1 MEETELYKQRLQAI
15 AEKRRIQEEQ
25 ERTRREMEEERLRLQ
40 QMKRKSLRDQWLME
54 GSAAPLD
61 SSVPRS
67 PLWGSQA
74 QQLEERINKL
84 QTEQSR
90 LAEEES
96 HIGKQEGA
104 ETLNHA
110 GKDAEKIQVV
120 LLDAN
125 EEAQKHSNEKK
136 ENGAKTGH
144 STTAKFTAS
153 QITAPVLAAPPKPAV
168 RLRRAPPTDEA
179 AMAIGE
185 GDRTAVFAMQI
196 SVEKNLKT
204 GDATVL
210 STVPLDA
217 HEFEAKGH
225 KVFDDGTKSIFAV
238 GAGAEKELGPEEVDR
253 LLNQTAWK
261 KSEHEAEP
269 PHNDTKDLNMASH
282 NGGKEITMNHN
293 LEENSELASEKGVN
307 EEGKVDLE
315 AGAEDAHAVIL
326 NHNPPE
332 SLQEDQ
338 PKTNGLVNGFEKL
351 GDEIVR
357 HEEKE
362 EEPVIW
368 ENGQTQKS
376 GGDIEETEASKPEDL
391 DSLMENPV
399 SLTFLGFSD
408 AKSEEESK
416 EVIGEV
422 MRAEHVIITEEGE
435 EIPIEPKEELTE
447 PPEPSGADLDV
458 EKTTETIPN
467 LCLQEQAIEAEVALN
482 TVNLIGVLDEP
493 AAEDSKEVYK
503 EVDLADI
510 TFEPATDLL
519 TPETESSLIPT
530 AQEQAAET
538 PEKPEIQPLLKEAA
552 AAGSKTPPK
561 PSEQEPLLAPT
572 VQPPPVAAAR
582 REPPSS
588 AIKGA
593 ESAPTP
599 SRDMESRAEALEPSR
614 PKQKACQ
621 CCSLM

>member
-1 MEETELYKQRLQAI
+1 MYVVGDVTDTLLKAVHRWAVLNPSVLCALVLQ
-15 AEKRRIQEEQ
+15 
-25 ERTRREMEEERLRLQ
+25 
-40 QMKRKSLRDQWLME
+40 RKSLRDQWLME

-90 LAEEES
+90 LAEEET

-110 GKDAEKIQVV
+110 GNDAEKIQVV

-125 EEAQKHSNEKK
+125 E
-136 ENGAKTGH
+136 
-144 STTAKFTAS
+144 AS

-185 GDRTAVFAMQI
+185 GDRTAMFAMQI

-269 PHNDTKDLNMASH
+269 PHNNTKDLNMASH

-293 LEENSELASEKGVN
+293 LEEHSELASEKGVN

-315 AGAEDAHAVIL
+315 AGALDAVIL

-338 PKTNGLVNGFEKL
+338 PKTNGSVNGFEKL
-351 GDEIVR
+351 GDETVKQ
-357 HEEKE
+357 EEEEEE

-376 GGDIEETEASKPEDL
+376 EGDTEETKASKPEDL
-391 DSLMENPV
+391 VNLMENPV
-399 SLTFLGFSD
+399 SFTFLGFSD

-422 MRAEHVIITEEGE
+422 MRAERVIITEEGE
-435 EIPIEPKEELTE
+435 EIPIESKEELTE
-447 PPEPSGADLDV
+447 PPEPSGADLDL

-467 LCLQEQAIEAEVALN
+467 LCLREQAIEAEVVSN
-482 TVNLIGVLDEP
+482 TVSLIEVLDEP

-503 EVDLADI
+503 EVDLEDI

-538 PEKPEIQPLLKEAA
+538 PEKPEIQPLLKEA

-614 PKQKACQ
+614 PKQQACQ

>member
-1 MEETELYKQRLQAI
+1 
-15 AEKRRIQEEQ
+15 
-25 ERTRREMEEERLRLQ
+25 
-40 QMKRKSLRDQWLME
+40 
-54 GSAAPLD
+54 
-61 SSVPRS
+61 
-67 PLWGSQA
+67 
-74 QQLEERINKL
+74 
-84 QTEQSR
+84 
-90 LAEEES
+90 
-96 HIGKQEGA
+96 
-104 ETLNHA
+104 
-110 GKDAEKIQVV
+110 
-120 LLDAN
+120 
-125 EEAQKHSNEKK
+125 
-136 ENGAKTGH
+136 
-144 STTAKFTAS
+144 
-153 QITAPVLAAPPKPAV
+153 
-168 RLRRAPPTDEA
+168 
-179 AMAIGE
+179 
-185 GDRTAVFAMQI
+185 MQI

-338 PKTNGLVNGFEKL
+338 PKTNE
-351 GDEIVR
+351 
-357 HEEKE
+357 
-362 EEPVIW
+362 
-368 ENGQTQKS
+368 
-376 GGDIEETEASKPEDL
+376 GDIEETKASKPADL

-422 MRAEHVIITEEGE
+422 MRAERVIITEEGE
-435 EIPIEPKEELTE
+435 EIPIETKEEPTE
-447 PPEPSGADLDV
+447 PPEPSGANLDV
-458 EKTTETIPN
+458 EKTAETIPN
-467 LCLQEQAIEAEVALN
+467 LCLREQAIETEVAPN
-482 TVNLIGVLDEP
+482 TVSLIGVLDEP

-552 AAGSKTPPK
+552 AGSKTPPK

-614 PKQKACQ
+614 PKQQACQ

>member
-25 ERTRREMEEERLRLQ
+25 ERSRREMEEERLRLQ

-67 PLWGSQA
+67 PLWGSPA
-74 QQLEERINKL
+74 QQLEERISKL

-90 LAEEES
+90 LAEEET

-104 ETLNHA
+104 EALKHA
-110 GKDAEKIQVV
+110 GKDAEKTQVV
-120 LLDAN
+120 LLDSN
-125 EEAQKHSNEKK
+125 EE
-136 ENGAKTGH
+136 
-144 STTAKFTAS
+144 FTAS
-153 QITAPVLAAPPKPAV
+153 QIPTPVLAAPPKPAV

-185 GDRTAVFAMQI
+185 GDRAAMFAVQ
-196 SVEKNLKT
+196 KNLKT

-217 HEFEAKGH
+217 QEFEAKGH
-225 KVFDDGTKSIFAV
+225 KVFDDGTKGIFAV
-238 GAGAEKELGPEEVDR
+238 GAGSEKELSPAELDR

-261 KSEHEAEP
+261 KSEDEAEP
-269 PHNDTKDLNMASH
+269 PHNDKKDLNVAIH
-282 NGGKEITMNHN
+282 NGGKEITTNHN
-293 LEENSELASEKGVN
+293 PEEHSELASEKEVN
-307 EEGKVDLE
+307 EQGKEHLE
-315 AGAEDAHAVIL
+315 AGAENAHDVTL

-338 PKTNGLVNGFEKL
+338 PKTNGPVNGFEKL
-351 GDEIVR
+351 GDQTVKC
-357 HEEKE
+357 EEEE

-368 ENGQTQKS
+368 ENGQTLKS
-376 GGDIEETEASKPEDL
+376 EGDVQETKASKPEDL

-416 EVIGEV
+416 EVMGEIR
-422 MRAEHVIITEEGE
+422 RAEHVTITEEGE
-435 EIPIEPKEELTE
+435 EIPMESEPL
-447 PPEPSGADLDV
+447 EPSVTDLDG
-458 EKTTETIPN
+458 EKTSETIPA
-467 LCLQEQAIEAEVALN
+467 LCLREQAAETEVVPNAVSR
-482 TVNLIGVLDEP
+482 TGVCDEP
-493 AAEDSKEVYK
+493 ASEDPKEIYK

-510 TFEPATDLL
+510 TLEPATGLPA
-519 TPETESSLIPT
+519 PETESSLIPT
-530 AQEQAAET
+530 VQEQVEET

-552 AAGSKTPPK
+552 AAGTKSPPK

-572 VQPPPVAAAR
+572 AQPPPVAAAR
-582 REPPSS
+582 GELPSS

-593 ESAPTP
+593 ESP
-599 SRDMESRAEALEPSR
+599 SRDVESRAEALEPSR
-614 PKQKACQ
+614 PKQQACQ

>member
-1 MEETELYKQRLQAI
+1 
-15 AEKRRIQEEQ
+15 
-25 ERTRREMEEERLRLQ
+25 
-40 QMKRKSLRDQWLME
+40 
-54 GSAAPLD
+54 
-61 SSVPRS
+61 
-67 PLWGSQA
+67 
-74 QQLEERINKL
+74 
-84 QTEQSR
+84 
-90 LAEEES
+90 
-96 HIGKQEGA
+96 
-104 ETLNHA
+104 
-110 GKDAEKIQVV
+110 
-120 LLDAN
+120 
-125 EEAQKHSNEKK
+125 
-136 ENGAKTGH
+136 
-144 STTAKFTAS
+144 
-153 QITAPVLAAPPKPAV
+153 
-168 RLRRAPPTDEA
+168 
-179 AMAIGE
+179 MAIGE
-185 GDRTAVFAMQI
+185 GDRTAMFAMQI

-238 GAGAEKELGPEEVDR
+238 GAGAEKELVPEEVDR

-293 LEENSELASEKGVN
+293 LEEHSELASEKGVN

-338 PKTNGLVNGFEKL
+338 PKTNGSVNGFEKL
-351 GDEIVR
+351 GDETVK
-357 HEEKE
+357 HEEEEE

-376 GGDIEETEASKPEDL
+376 EGDIEETKASKPEDL
-391 DSLMENPV
+391 VNLMENPV

-422 MRAEHVIITEEGE
+422 MRAERVIITEEGE
-435 EIPIEPKEELTE
+435 EIPIESKEELTE
-447 PPEPSGADLDV
+447 PPEPSGADLDL

-467 LCLQEQAIEAEVALN
+467 LCLREQAIEAEVVPN
-482 TVNLIGVLDEP
+482 TVSLIEVLDEP

-530 AQEQAAET
+530 VQEQAAET
-538 PEKPEIQPLLKEAA
+538 PEKPEIQPLLKEA

-614 PKQKACQ
+614 PKQQACQ

>member
-1 MEETELYKQRLQAI
+1 
-15 AEKRRIQEEQ
+15 
-25 ERTRREMEEERLRLQ
+25 
-40 QMKRKSLRDQWLME
+40 
-54 GSAAPLD
+54 
-61 SSVPRS
+61 
-67 PLWGSQA
+67 
-74 QQLEERINKL
+74 
-84 QTEQSR
+84 
-90 LAEEES
+90 
-96 HIGKQEGA
+96 
-104 ETLNHA
+104 
-110 GKDAEKIQVV
+110 
-120 LLDAN
+120 
-125 EEAQKHSNEKK
+125 
-136 ENGAKTGH
+136 
-144 STTAKFTAS
+144 
-153 QITAPVLAAPPKPAV
+153 PA
-168 RLRRAPPTDEA
+168 
-179 AMAIGE
+179 M
-185 GDRTAVFAMQI
+185 FAMQI

-217 HEFEAKGH
+217 HEFEAKGR

-293 LEENSELASEKGVN
+293 LEEHSELASEKGVN

-338 PKTNGLVNGFEKL
+338 PKTNGSVNGFEKL
-351 GDEIVR
+351 GDETVK
-357 HEEKE
+357 HEEEE

-368 ENGQTQKS
+368 ENGQTQES
-376 GGDIEETEASKPEDL
+376 EGDIEETKASKPEDL
-391 DSLMENPV
+391 VNLMENPV

-422 MRAEHVIITEEGE
+422 MRAERVIITEEGE
-435 EIPIEPKEELTE
+435 EIPIESKEELTE
-447 PPEPSGADLDV
+447 PPEPSGADLDL

-467 LCLQEQAIEAEVALN
+467 LCLREQAIEAEVVPN
-482 TVNLIGVLDEP
+482 TVSLIGVLDEP

-530 AQEQAAET
+530 VQEQAAET
-538 PEKPEIQPLLKEAA
+538 PEKPEIQPLLKEA

-614 PKQKACQ
+614 PKQQACQ

>member
-125 EEAQKHSNEKK
+125 EE
-136 ENGAKTGH
+136 
-144 STTAKFTAS
+144 FTAS

>member
-136 ENGAKTGH
+136 ENCAKTGH

-168 RLRRAPPTDEA
+168 RLRRAPPTEEA

-185 GDRTAVFAMQI
+185 GDRTAMFAMQI

-253 LLNQTAWK
+253 LLSQTAWK
-261 KSEHEAEP
+261 KSEHEVEP

-282 NGGKEITMNHN
+282 NGAKEITMNHN
-293 LEENSELASEKGVN
+293 LEEHSELASEKGVN

-332 SLQEDQ
+332 SLQEDK

-351 GDEIVR
+351 GDEIVK
-357 HEEKE
+357 HEE

-376 GGDIEETEASKPEDL
+376 EGDIEETKVSKPEDL
-391 DSLMENPV
+391 DSMMENPV

-416 EVIGEV
+416 EVIGEI
-422 MRAEHVIITEEGE
+422 MRAERVIITEEGE
-435 EIPIEPKEELTE
+435 EIPIESKEEPTE
-447 PPEPSGADLDV
+447 PPEPSCADLNV
-458 EKTTETIPN
+458 EKTAETIPN
-467 LCLQEQAIEAEVALN
+467 LCLREQAIEAEVAPN
-482 TVNLIGVLDEP
+482 TVGLIGVLDEP
-493 AAEDSKEVYK
+493 AVEASKEVYK

-510 TFEPATDLL
+510 TLEPATDLL
-519 TPETESSLIPT
+519 TPETESSLILT
-530 AQEQAAET
+530 VQEQVAET

-552 AAGSKTPPK
+552 AVSKTPPK

-593 ESAPTP
+593 ESAPIP
-599 SRDMESRAEALEPSR
+599 SRNMESRAEALEPSR
-614 PKQKACQ
+614 PKQQACQ